1 MKILLANKFYY
12 RRGGDCIYTLNLEE
26 GLKAHGHD
34 VAVFAMQHPENLP
47 TPWGKYFPSEVT
59 FKLSSNLLETLV
71 RPYGLGEVKR
81 NFNKL
86 LDDFCPDVVHANNI
100 HSQLSPVIMELAK
113 KRGIQ
118 TVWTLH
124 DYKLVCPRYDCRK
137 GKSVC
142 ELCFSDK
149 TRSRHK
155 ALKNCIKNKCI
166 KNSIIGSLIGYGE
179 SLCWSPDRLQNV
191 TNAFICPSRFMADK
205 LEGSGLFPPKM
216 HVLHNFID
224 AGKCRMNA
232 FGKDNYYCYVGRLA
246 EEKGVKTLIE
256 AANRIS
262 RYKLI
267 VIGEGS
273 MSGELQ
279 GLAMDHVT
287 FTGRMGWEE
296 IKQTVGKARFTVIPS
311 EWYENC
317 PLSVI
322 ESLCLGTPVLGARIG
337 GIPELIDEPH
347 TGLTFESGNVND
359 LACKIEQMFG
369 MNFPYEDIAATSRR
383 KFDAESYYTQLMN
396 IYNPCS

>member
-1 MKILLANKFYY
+1 M
-12 RRGGDCIYTLNLEE
+12 
-26 GLKAHGHD
+26 
-34 VAVFAMQHPENLP
+34 
-47 TPWGKYFPSEVT
+47 
-59 FKLSSNLLETLV
+59 
-71 RPYGLGEVKR
+71 
-81 NFNKL
+81 
-86 LDDFCPDVVHANNI
+86 
-100 HSQLSPVIMELAK
+100 
-113 KRGIQ
+113 
-118 TVWTLH
+118 
-124 DYKLVCPRYDCRK
+124 
-137 GKSVC
+137 
-142 ELCFSDK
+142 
-149 TRSRHK
+149 
-155 ALKNCIKNKCI
+155 
-166 KNSIIGSLIGYGE
+166 
-179 SLCWSPDRLQNV
+179 
-191 TNAFICPSRFMADK
+191 
-205 LEGSGLFPPKM
+205 
-216 HVLHNFID
+216 
-224 AGKCRMNA
+224 
-232 FGKDNYYCYVGRLA
+232 
-246 EEKGVKTLIE
+246 IE

-287 FTGRMGWEE
+287 FTGRMEWEE

-369 MNFPYEDIAATSRR
+369 MNFPYEDIAAISRR